1 MKLIKRTTDFLVA
14 VLNRISG
21 IFGLTVL
28 KKRSYGPYV
37 IDIWD
42 YNDEFEGIYG
52 KIKGLA
58 GVTKRSLYVIYQAL
72 HQISSLPGDVVE
84 CGVYKGGSAYLIAG
98 VTNKLAPDK
107 NVLLF
112 DTFTGLPDTNIKYDP
127 ALDNKNTFQ
136 DTSVE
141 RVKALLGKYK
151 NCNIYEGLYKE
162 TLKSVAE
169 KTFCFV
175 HVDCDL
181 YDSIICACEFLYP
194 RLKTGGMIV
203 FDDYGYTI
211 DWPGAKR
218 AVDEFFCDKKEKPI
232 HLPTGQGVIIKL

>member
-1 MKLIKRTTDFLVA
+1 MKSITDFLIIGLNN
-14 VLNRISG
+14 VLS

-42 YNDEFEGIYG
+42 YNDEFEEIYD

-72 HQISSLPGDVVE
+72 HQISSLPGDIAE
-84 CGVYKGGSAYLIAG
+84 CGVYKGGSAYLIAE
-98 VTNKLAPDK
+98 VINKLAPQK
-107 NVLLF
+107 NIHLF
-112 DTFTGLPDTNIKYDP
+112 DTFKGLPDINTRHDP
-127 ALDNKNTFQ
+127 ALDKKNTFQ

-141 RVKALLGKYK
+141 NVKTLLGKFD
-151 NCNIYEGLYKE
+151 NCVIKEGLFQE
-162 TLKSVAE
+162 TLKSITG

-175 HVDCDL
+175 HIDCDL
-181 YDSIICACEFLYP
+181 YDSIMCACELLYP
-194 RLKTGGMIV
+194 GLYTGGMMV

-218 AVDEFFCDKKEKPI
+218 AVDEFFSDRKEKPI
-232 HLPTGQGVIIKL
+232 HLPTGQGVVIKL